1 MTDNQETVDLSA
13 SSADIDIS
21 TSTMLK
27 SRHSMDE
34 TTLTGKTAEEES
46 SSIVAGTDALNR
58 SKKIALF
65 VLALVAAGAS
75 LLTYFLTSS
84 AEYDSFLKQVSN
96 TLAKKFE
103 LRRSSLTSIFFTPIS
118 RRQIRWRF
126 RRTWA

>member
-58 SKKIALF
+58 SKKIALV

-84 AEYDSFLKQVSN
+84 AQYDSFLKQVSN

-103 LRRSSLTSIFFTPIS
+103 LRHSSLTSIFFTPIS